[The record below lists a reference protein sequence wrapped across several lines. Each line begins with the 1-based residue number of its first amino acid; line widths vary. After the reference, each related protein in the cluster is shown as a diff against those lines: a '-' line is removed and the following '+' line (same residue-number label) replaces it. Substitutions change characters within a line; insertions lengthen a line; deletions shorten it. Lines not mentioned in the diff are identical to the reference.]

1 MLGWLIVNSFVES
14 KKFHE
19 LYEFLKNAAQRY
31 EIDLDKTV
39 LAQHMNRMSFNRAA
53 YDLILHQAYDALNE
67 AKTLHDKLERCYID
81 AMNFDRLSEM
91 RTRTIAAL

>member
-31 EIDLDKTV
+31 EIDLE
-39 LAQHMNRMSFNRAA
+39 
-53 YDLILHQAYDALNE
+53 ILTSDS
-67 AKTLHDKLERCYID
+67 
-81 AMNFDRLSEM
+81 RLCDVE
-91 RTRTIAAL
+91 